1 MSWRRLAAYALFSLS
16 LVLVGSVGYTLGSG
30 VPVANAAP
38 GSCAPP
44 FPIFGRCDAF
54 DYWTNTFTHLEG
66 SWMYEHGMRPGT
78 ENLWWAPGDPNIVDA
93 NSFISQM
100 QTDLYRD
107 FSACVPRDGVLVGTQ
122 QAPNCQFQKKR
133 AQYAAFLVLTMLG
146 HPGTDPLLG
155 GNIVSGVAYAKTQF
169 ALWSAFVRQ
178 YESGAIPGAS
188 VNWNVMYPF
197 GQGTVINSL
206 ISGNG
211 TESII
216 TTFANEGTLSS
227 IVFRHPDGTT
237 YIIKLMCGNATG
249 SLAPFPDF
257 TALGGIRSGVGTP
270 VPGGNIMQGP
280 QYQVDSYAY
289 WASGALPP
297 PPGVITLTV
306 PPQVTPNLVT
316 LAGYG
321 GVWNPANRT
330 VTYGNLNLGLV
341 SPGPGNAA
349 HRFLDWTLNAGVP
362 DLTIVTFSAV
372 VSPSN
377 RSGGTAGPYTI
388 SYVAAIPRYPQV
400 VGTSGDVHAGGG
412 VCDQAQATG
421 SVVGH
426 SLSTSLTEYVLS
438 ANGAISNFGSNNT
451 PGGTQASLGRTG
463 QYYSICRPDLAAV
476 ARAYLLS
483 GQPYTA
489 LPGGNFDLASLP
501 ASPTGIY
508 IHNGGGNISLHGTF
522 NRKITIVSLTGTV
535 TINGNIVLNAP
546 VVDGIS
552 APSLGIISAGDIII
566 NGAATRVDAY
576 LFSNSTINTCAEGDA
591 PACRNTLDV
600 NGFLMSRN
608 LLFRRLGA
616 TTGPVVSTGERI
628 NLTGQIYLNPPK
640 FFDVGGNLNLLQN
653 QGEKPPLN

>member
-1 MSWRRLAAYALFSLS
+1 MKWRLALYALFVLG
-16 LVLVGSVGYTLGSG
+16 LVAVGSVGYTLGSG
-30 VPVANAAP
+30 VPVAKAAP

-78 ENLWWAPGDPNIVDA
+78 ENPWWVPGDPNIVDA
-93 NSFISQM
+93 NSFISQI

-107 FSACVPRDGVLVGTQ
+107 FSACVPRDGVLTGTQ
-122 QAPNCQFQKKR
+122 MAPNCQFQKKR
-133 AQYAAFLVLTMLG
+133 AQYAAFLILTMLG

-169 ALWSAFVRQ
+169 ALWSSFVQQ
-178 YESGAIPGAS
+178 YASGVIPGAS

-211 TESII
+211 TEAII

-257 TALGGIRSGVGTP
+257 IVEGGIRSGVGTP
-270 VPGGNIMQGP
+270 LPGGAIIQGP

-289 WASGALPP
+289 WAGGALPP

-306 PPQVTPNLVT
+306 PPQVTPNLTT

-321 GVWNPANRT
+321 GVWNPATRT

-362 DLTIVTFSAV
+362 DQTIVTFSAV

-377 RSGGTAGPYTI
+377 RSGGSAGPYTI
-388 SYVAAIPRYPQV
+388 SYEAVSPRYPQV
-400 VGTSGDVHAGGG
+400 IGSSGDVHAGGG
-412 VCDQAQATG
+412 LCGQAQTTG
-421 SVVGH
+421 NVTGH
-426 SLSTSLTEYVLS
+426 SSSASLTEYVLS
-438 ANGAISNFGSNNT
+438 ANGTINNFGSNNVA
-451 PGGTQASLGRTG
+451 GGTTASLGRTG
-463 QYYSICRPDLAAV
+463 NYYSICRPDLAAV
-476 ARAYLLS
+476 AQSYFQA

-522 NRKITIVSLTGTV
+522 NRKITIVSFTGTV
-535 TINGNIVLNAP
+535 TINGNIILDGPANAGSN
-546 VVDGIS
+546 V
-552 APSLGIISAGDIII
+552 PSLGIISAGDIII

-576 LFSNSTINTCAEGDA
+576 LFSNGTINTCAQGNVA
-591 PACRNTLDV
+591 ACRNILTV

-608 LLFRRLGA
+608 LSFRRLGVA
-616 TTGPVVSTGERI
+616 LGPIINPAERI

-640 FFDVGGNLNLLQN
+640 FFDVAADLNLLQN